1 MKRNIVSMALL
12 LCVLI
17 GCVGCYHTPSYH
29 KTVSALVLLR
39 EYEDDSLTTADIDA
53 FMQNYYP
60 DADYTSA
67 DVTDEE
73 TSFCHLIGMG
83 RGYDTALCYEYETEE
98 TARREYDDPNNLLF
112 KISTFLQMNSL
123 YVRVGRFVFG
133 GAAHTWKPFLESR
146 GIECAEKEYTV
157 AATDD
162 VTKDSLEGWTYASIE
177 DHLAKAGYVSM
188 EYDPDW
194 MFFKDIAGKETYLIC
209 NDPERVAELK
219 KEKKINQAFPLFEN
233 HIGTEA
239 SAGGLSYYCA
249 DDCVVFSRGNTIEK
263 ELGIPDQP

>member
-1 MKRNIVSMALL
+1 MKRNIVSMVLL

-29 KTVSALVLLR
+29 KTVSALVLLQ
-39 EYEDDSLTTADIDA
+39 EYDDDGLTTADIDA

-67 DVTDEE
+67 DVTNEE
-73 TSFCHLIGMG
+73 TSFCHLIRMG
-83 RGYDTALCYEYETEE
+83 TGYDTALCYGYETEE
-98 TARREYDDPNNLLF
+98 TAKQEYNDTNNLLF
-112 KISTFLQMNSL
+112 QISAVCQMNSL
-123 YVRVGRFVFG
+123 YVRIGRFIFG

-162 VTKDSLEGWTYASIE
+162 VTKDYLEGWTYASIE

-188 EYDPDW
+188 EYMSDW
-194 MFFKDIAGKETYLIC
+194 MFFKDAAGQETYLIC
-209 NDPERVAELK
+209 NDPEAVAELK

-249 DDCVVFSRGNTIEK
+249 DDCVVFSRGNIIEK
-263 ELGIPDQP
+263 DLGIFQ